1 MVNADIKF
9 IDVNKKSQDFIR
21 FLENDLRS
29 NSEFTYFSKRSS
41 DYLDNH
47 VITILLIYN
56 GVVAGYGHI
65 DKEDQ
70 YWLGVY
76 VSKNF
81 RSKSLG
87 KKIVYELLRRSK
99 QLRINT
105 IVLSVYKTNLIA
117 KSIYLNFGFN
127 VFDENQK
134 SFFMRKNL

>member
-29 NSEFTYFSKRSS
+29 NSEFTYFLKRSS
-41 DYLDNH
+41 DCLDNH

-117 KSIYLNFGFN
+117 KSIYLNFGFS